1 MYVLGVDVGGSK
13 TACFVS
19 DEKGNILAKGF
30 GGPGN
35 HQVCGIDAAKKSM
48 ETAVLEGLD
57 GAGLSK
63 KDITYALFG
72 ISGADGPEDFRIL
85 KPAVKEIMGDA
96 VFHIVN
102 DTWLGLRAGTKD
114 NVGVV
119 SICGTGAGHAG
130 RNRAGQELALRNLYF
145 ETGNLGGGGDLYR
158 KALHFAFRSQE
169 GTWEKTRLE
178 EVMPS
183 IFDVCTMD
191 EVCEILNQGKITKE
205 QKYRIPIAVFSL
217 AKEGDAVSGSLI
229 SQMGYEEGKYAAA
242 VLKRLHMCEEAVP
255 AVLIGSLFQTKE
267 PLLVDAYLSSL
278 WETAPGA
285 YAVIPD
291 VPPVMGAVA
300 VALDF
305 VRGRMK

>member
-35 HQVCGIDAAKKSM
+35 HQVCGIDVAKKSM

-130 RNRAGQELALRNLYF
+130 RNRAGRNWPSAISTLRQEI
-145 ETGNLGGGGDLYR
+145 
-158 KALHFAFRSQE
+158 
-169 GTWEKTRLE
+169 W
-178 EVMPS
+178 
-183 IFDVCTMD
+183 
-191 EVCEILNQGKITKE
+191 
-205 QKYRIPIAVFSL
+205 
-217 AKEGDAVSGSLI
+217 
-229 SQMGYEEGKYAAA
+229 EEGETCTA
-242 VLKRLHMCEEAVP
+242 RRCT
-255 AVLIGSLFQTKE
+255 SLSAPRRE
-267 PLLVDAYLSSL
+267 PGRK
-278 WETAPGA
+278 PGW
-285 YAVIPD
+285 
-291 VPPVMGAVA
+291 
-300 VALDF
+300 
-305 VRGRMK
+305 RK